1 MSSNHEFTRMDTNL
15 VGNPLG
21 TADTAP
27 RNLRKSADLTASFVF
42 FVVESVCAPKKFQ
55 A

>member
-21 TADTAP
+21 TADTTP